1 MLFTQRYNILLCCTY
16 IIFVFIIPFLSYL
29 KLIVMMTYQ
38 LLVIHNVRREVK
50 EKAGPAFRNKL
61 VCSVCPQTMV
71 L

>member
-1 MLFTQRYNILLCCTY
+1 MLFTQRYNIISCCTY
-16 IIFVFIIPFLSYL
+16 IIFCIPFLYYL

-38 LLVIHNVRREVK
+38 LLVIYNVRREVK

-61 VCSVCPQTMV
+61 VCSVCPQTMI